1 MLDNKRDE
9 REVGLIENG
18 NYSFFNKKQL
28 KWDVN

>member
-1 MLDNKRDE
+1 MLDKRNE